1 MDKHLAKEVRKG
13 QFEVADD
20 GLYLPKSQI
29 FLRGVFEHD
38 VRRNGEMLGKMVDSN
53 LIVDEGMDY
62 ILNVAYRG
70 NGVEA
75 QISPWYL
82 GIYEGTYTPLGT
94 ETAADIH
101 TLSSESISYNPS
113 SRPEWVEGTVTG
125 QALTNSESAG
135 GTRAT
140 FTMTAGVTIRGA
152 FLISNP
158 TRNGGIGT
166 LSSAAEFG
174 TPRALLLSDE
184 LILTYS
190 IQASSS

>member
-38 VRRNGEMLGKMVDSN
+38 VRRNGELLGKMVDTN
-53 LIVDEGMDY
+53 LIVDQGLDY

-70 NGVEA
+70 SGVQA
-75 QISPWYL
+75 QLSTWYL
-82 GIYEGTYTPLGT
+82 GIYEGVYAPTGN
-94 ETAADIH
+94 EVAADIH
-101 TLSSESISYNPS
+101 TLSTETTTYTPAT
-113 SRPEWVEGTVTG
+113 RPEWVEGTVSG
-125 QALTNSESAG
+125 QALTNSAS
-135 GTRAT
+135 RAT
-140 FTMTAGVTIRGA
+140 FTMTADKTIRGA
-152 FLISNP
+152 FLISNN
-158 TRNGGIGT
+158 TKEGGVGT

-174 TPRALLLSDE
+174 TARALLNTDE
-184 LILTYS
+184 LLLTYS